1 MSKSKP
7 FQELNLV
14 DGFLFGA
21 STENPEDAEYIAK
34 LIIERATGKKVREV
48 SVTQEKP
55 LLGVDVG
62 YHGIRMDLYVAEY
75 EKERVAQVY
84 DIEPNRYGIAELPR
98 RSRFSQALTDVK
110 LLKAGKSYN
119 DMPEYLSIWIL
130 IKDPFGKNQ
139 MLYSVKN
146 CVEGFPDIVYNDGVT
161 KLFLYVG
168 GEYGGNGALKD
179 LLRYFGKSDPNN
191 VVDKDIEKLH
201 TIVEKVK
208 HNRKVGEQYMTFQ
221 EMMEY
226 EKAEAR
232 QEAREEGLA
241 EGRAEGREKGRV
253 EGRAEGRAEA
263 FAENVISTIKIC
275 KNLDASD
282 EQIITNLVKEFG
294 VSEEEAKSYLNKM

>member
-75 EKERVAQVY
+75 EKEQVAQVY

-98 RSRFSQALTDVK
+98 RSRFSQALTDAK

-119 DMPEYLSIWIL
+119 DMPEYLV
-130 IKDPFGKNQ
+130 
-139 MLYSVKN
+139 LYSSS
-146 CVEGFPDIVYNDGVT
+146 VYRPSPRSVCYTIGDTVDCSHLPTTRWFKKGYNHS
-161 KLFLYVG
+161 LFVY
-168 GEYGGNGALKD
+168 
-179 LLRYFGKSDPNN
+179 LL
-191 VVDKDIEKLH
+191 
-201 TIVEKVK
+201 
-208 HNRKVGEQYMTFQ
+208 
-221 EMMEY
+221 
-226 EKAEAR
+226 
-232 QEAREEGLA
+232 
-241 EGRAEGREKGRV
+241 
-253 EGRAEGRAEA
+253 
-263 FAENVISTIKIC
+263 IS
-275 KNLDASD
+275 
-282 EQIITNLVKEFG
+282 
-294 VSEEEAKSYLNKM
+294 

>member
-48 SVTQEKP
+48 TVTQEKP
-55 LLGVDVG
+55 LLGIDVG
-62 YHGIRMDLYVAEY
+62 YHGIRMDLYVTEY
-75 EKERVAQVY
+75 EKERVVKVY
-84 DIEPNRYGIAELPR
+84 DIEPNRYGITELPR
-98 RSRFSQALTDVK
+98 RSRFSQALTDAK
-110 LLKAGKSYN
+110 LLKSGENYN
-119 DMPEYLSIWIL
+119 DIPEYLSIWIL
-130 IKDPFGKNQ
+130 TKDPFGKNQ
-139 MLYSVKN
+139 MLYCVKN
-146 CVEGFPDIVYNDGVT
+146 CVEGYPDIVYNDGVT

-168 GEYGGNGALKD
+168 GEIEGNEALKD
-179 LLRYFGKSDPNN
+179 LLRYFGKSDKHN
-191 VVDKDIEKLH
+191 VVDRDIEKLH

-253 EGRAEGRAEA
+253 EGRAEA

>member
-34 LIIERATGKKVREV
+34 LIIERATGQKVGEV
-48 SVTQEKP
+48 TVTQEKP

-62 YHGIRMDLYVAEY
+62 YHGIRMDLYVTEH
-75 EKERVAQVY
+75 ERERIAKVY

-98 RSRFSQALTDVK
+98 RSRFSQALTDAK
-110 LLKAGKSYN
+110 LLKSGENYN
-119 DMPEYLSIWIL
+119 DMPEYFSIWIL
-130 IKDPFGKNQ
+130 TKDPFGQNQ

-146 CVEGFPDIVYNDGVT
+146 YVEGFPEIVYNDGVT

-168 GEYGGNGALKD
+168 GEFGGNGALKD
-179 LLRYFGKSDPNN
+179 MLRYFGKSDKNN
-191 VVDKDIEKLH
+191 AVDKDIEKLH

-208 HNRKVGEQYMTFQ
+208 HNRKVGEQYMTWQ
-221 EMMEY
+221 EMLDY
-226 EKAEAR
+226 EKEEAR

-241 EGRAEGREKGRV
+241 EGRAEGR
-253 EGRAEGRAEA
+253 AEGIL
-263 FAENVISTIKIC
+263 EN
-275 KNLDASD
+275 
-282 EQIITNLVKEFG
+282 II
-294 VSEEEAKSYLNKM
+294 

>member
-1 MSKSKP
+1 MNKSKSL
-7 FQELNLV
+7 QELNLV

-48 SVTQEKP
+48 TVTQEKP

-62 YHGIRMDLYVAEY
+62 YHGIRMDLYVSEF
-75 EKERVAQVY
+75 EREHIAKVY
-84 DIEPNRYGIAELPR
+84 DIEPNRYGISELPR
-98 RSRFSQALTDVK
+98 RSRFSQALTDAK
-110 LLKAGKSYN
+110 LLKSGENYN

-130 IKDPFGKNQ
+130 TKDPFGKNE
-139 MLYSVKN
+139 MLYCVKN
-146 CVEGFPDIVYNDGVT
+146 CVEGYPDIVYNDGVT

-168 GEYGGNGALKD
+168 GELGGNGALRD
-179 LLRYFGKSDPNN
+179 MLRYFGKSDQNN

-201 TIVEKVK
+201 TIVEKVR

-232 QEAREEGLA
+232 QEAREEGLEEGRTQGIA
-241 EGRAEGREKGRV
+241 EGRAKGI
-253 EGRAEGRAEA
+253 AEGRAQGLL
-263 FAENVISTIKIC
+263 ENIVATIKVC
-275 KNLDASD
+275 KNLGATD
-282 EQIITNLVKEFG
+282 EQIIVNLVKEFG
-294 VSEEEAKSYLNKM
+294 LSEEEAKSHLMN